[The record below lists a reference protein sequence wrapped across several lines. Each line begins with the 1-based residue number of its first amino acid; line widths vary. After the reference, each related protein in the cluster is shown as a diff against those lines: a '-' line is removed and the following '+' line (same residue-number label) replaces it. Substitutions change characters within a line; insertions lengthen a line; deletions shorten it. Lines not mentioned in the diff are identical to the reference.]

1 MQVTQTLTEGLK
13 QEFKVVLA
21 SADLAA
27 KLDSKLEEFR
37 SKAQLKGFRPGKA
50 PVSHLR
56 KIYGREIMGE
66 IVETAVNDAN
76 RQIIEDNNLRLAT
89 QPKLDFP
96 GGQDEVEKVLS
107 SAGDLAYVV
116 SFETLPKIEL
126 GSFDDIAI
134 ERPVSD
140 VTDED
145 VDKAIRDLV
154 ERVRD
159 YEPTEEGYKAATG
172 DRVTI
177 DFAGKI
183 DGEPFEG
190 GAGEDLPVVLGSNTF
205 IPGFEDQ
212 LVGAAVGEQR
222 LVTARFPD
230 NYSVQSLAGR
240 EAAFDTT
247 VKAIEKPKPLEID
260 DELAKKWGFDTLEAF
275 KSAVRANVEAD
286 FDKASRDKVKRA
298 LLDALDERYKFEV
311 PESLTS
317 MEFDGIWREF
327 EAERKAP
334 GAEPETK
341 SEDELRAE
349 YRAIAERRVRLGL
362 LLAEIGQSAG
372 VTVEDKDLTQA
383 LVERARQFPGQEK
396 AVWDYYRN
404 NEQALST
411 LRAPIYEEH
420 VVRHLSGVVR
430 MADKKVSREELFAD
444 EEEAKPAA

>member
-1 MQVTQTLTEGLK
+1 MEVTQTLTEGLK

-27 KLDSKLEEFR
+27 RLDSKLEEFR
-37 SKAQLKGFRPGKA
+37 SKAHLKGFRPGKA
-50 PVSHLR
+50 PVSHLK

-76 RQIIEDNNLRLAT
+76 RKIIEENNLRLAT

-96 GGQDEVEKVLS
+96 GGQEEVEKILS
-107 SAGDLAYVV
+107 AAGDLAYVV

-145 VDKAIRDLV
+145 VDKAIHELV
-154 ERVRD
+154 ERLRD
-159 YEPTEEGYKAATG
+159 YDPAEEGYKAATG

-190 GAGEDLPVVLGSNTF
+190 GSGADLQVVLGSNTF

-222 LVTARFPD
+222 IVTARFPE
-230 NYSVQSLAGR
+230 NYSVKHLAGQ
-240 EAAFDTT
+240 EAVFDTT
-247 VKAIEKPKPLEID
+247 VKAIEKPKPLELD

-275 KSAVRANVEAD
+275 KTAVRANVEAD

-298 LLDALDERYKFEV
+298 LLDALDARYKFEV

-317 MEFDGIWREF
+317 MEFDGIWREY
-327 EAERKAP
+327 EVERKAP

-362 LLAEIGQSAG
+362 LLAEIGQAAG

-404 NEQALST
+404 NEQALAT

-430 MADKKVSREELFAD
+430 MAEKKVSREELFAD
-444 EEEAKPAA
+444 EEDAKPAA

>member
-96 GGQDEVEKVLS
+96 GGQEEVEKVLS

-134 ERPVSD
+134 ERPVSE

-159 YEPTEEGYKAATG
+159 YEPAEEGYKAATG

-311 PESLTS
+311 PESLTN

-362 LLAEIGQSAG
+362 L
-372 VTVEDKDLTQA
+372 
-383 LVERARQFPGQEK
+383 P
-396 AVWDYYRN
+396 
-404 NEQALST
+404 
-411 LRAPIYEEH
+411 
-420 VVRHLSGVVR
+420 
-430 MADKKVSREELFAD
+430 
-444 EEEAKPAA
+444 